1 MLGKIQALSNETRF
15 EIVKLVR
22 EREMAAG
29 TIARRFKLTRPA
41 VSQHIGVLRE
51 AGLLHERRVGAK
63 RLYVVRQ
70 EGFVELVGFIEGF
83 WRPRLQRLKQAAEA
97 LDRPHPHEDL
107 AGGVGRDRSPA
118 RRGIPYLGTSRRFH
132 RRDLHRGNCK

>member
-1 MLGKIQALSNETRF
+1 VSVLGKIQALSNETRF

-51 AGLLHERRVGAK
+51 AGLLEERRVGSK
-63 RLYVVRQ
+63 RLYVVRT
-70 EGFVELVGFIEGF
+70 EGFNELVGFIEGF
-83 WRPRLQRLKQAAEA
+83 WQPRLRRLKQAAEA
-97 LDRPHPHEDL
+97 AE
-107 AGGVGRDRSPA
+107 
-118 RRGIPYLGTSRRFH
+118 RGKTA
-132 RRDLHRGNCK
+132 K

>member
-1 MLGKIQALSNETRF
+1 LSVLGKIQALSNATRF

-51 AGLLHERRVGAK
+51 AGLLNERRVGSQ
-63 RLYVVRQ
+63 RLYVVRT
-70 EGFVELVGFIEGF
+70 EGFDELAEFVEGF

-97 LDRPHPHEDL
+97 AE
-107 AGGVGRDRSPA
+107 
-118 RRGIPYLGTSRRFH
+118 RGKT
-132 RRDLHRGNCK
+132 K